1 MPNYFFDDVLRATNS
16 HLGVNHWSP
25 PSAKWDKLSLNFKSA
40 PSKGLN
46 VDYSMVKQEEWDVSK
61 NEAKASEKNTTT
73 IARTKDGKKYTFA
86 MASDAFKQG
95 VAGNLFNDGWKID
108 GAIALEQKPIK
119 KEWKHKGTLSAASP
133 VMSDKMRLWFNAEV
147 EYNQKKETTSTAKLS
162 VSYDQWHAG
171 VAGQMKGD
179 KIEKKH
185 AQVCY
190 NDKNAQYFARSD
202 LAAQTAGMGC
212 SIEHDSFTHSYEA
225 VYDWTKDA
233 KGIKGTPVS
242 IIGGGDYD
250 LSKQTGLSYNWFIGE
265 TWNYNQSVAHKMTDN
280 WSVSANQAFDAGR
293 LNGKQPAYDLGFS
306 LTYKL

>member
-1 MPNYFFDDVLRATNS
+1 MGN
-16 HLGVNHWSP
+16 
-25 PSAKWDKLSLNFKSA
+25 KL
-40 PSKGLN
+40 
-46 VDYSMVKQEEWDVSK
+46 
-61 NEAKASEKNTTT
+61 
-73 IARTKDGKKYTFA
+73 TFYL
-86 MASDAFKQG
+86 Q
-95 VAGNLFNDGWKID
+95 
-108 GAIALEQKPIK
+108 
-119 KEWKHKGTLSAASP
+119 
-133 VMSDKMRLWFNAEV
+133 AEV

-265 TWNYNQSVAHKMTDN
+265 TWNYNQPVAHKMTDN

>member
-1 MPNYFFDDVLRATNS
+1 
-16 HLGVNHWSP
+16 
-25 PSAKWDKLSLNFKSA
+25 
-40 PSKGLN
+40 
-46 VDYSMVKQEEWDVSK
+46 MVKQEEWDESK

-133 VMSDKMRLWFNAEV
+133 VMSDKMRLWFNVSIHYKSCLSAHVNSQHLTSSIYLTEYLGNKLTFYLQAEV

-265 TWNYNQSVAHKMTDN
+265 TWNYSQSVAHKMTDN